1 MQSFD
6 YISEKLGVSPT
17 LDPFLG
23 MCRTLRADLRI
34 DEQEQF
40 LTVWECWKSL
50 NRMPAFLAPLVV
62 TPLFSVLARN
72 LCEEVAHISS
82 FD

>member
-23 MCRTLRADLRI
+23 MCRTLRANLRST
-34 DEQEQF
+34 F
-40 LTVWECWKSL
+40 LPV
-50 NRMPAFLAPLVV
+50 
-62 TPLFSVLARN
+62 FSVLG
-72 LCEEVAHISS
+72 CGH
-82 FD
+82 F

>member
-23 MCRTLRADLRI
+23 MCRTLRADLRTVSSYPKEQSPPLRRKWCAW
-34 DEQEQF
+34 DEDR
-40 LTVWECWKSL
+40 CKICIG
-50 NRMPAFLAPLVV
+50 LA
-62 TPLFSVLARN
+62 
-72 LCEEVAHISS
+72 
-82 FD
+82 

>member
-23 MCRTLRADLRI
+23 MCRTLRANLR
-34 DEQEQF
+34 
-40 LTVWECWKSL
+40 TRRSSL
-50 NRMPAFLAPLVV
+50 PVKRWNSGLLKVALAKMG
-62 TPLFSVLARN
+62 
-72 LCEEVAHISS
+72 
-82 FD
+82 